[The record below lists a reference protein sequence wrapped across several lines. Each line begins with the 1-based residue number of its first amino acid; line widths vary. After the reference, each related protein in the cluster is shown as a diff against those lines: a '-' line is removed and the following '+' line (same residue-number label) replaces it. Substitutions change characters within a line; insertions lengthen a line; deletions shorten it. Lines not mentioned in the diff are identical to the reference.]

1 MRTAKPRVVGF
12 ELYFEN
18 LEAAKRFYRDT
29 LGLELSEE
37 QAGRYVKFHA
47 QAGFLCLERKRSEP
61 YPSPDKAVVF
71 LEVANLRALLDSMSP
86 DRVLEYH
93 PGGESPRPP
102 WAALHDPEGHNVVLL
117 EARRRPLRKRR
128 PSPR

>member
-1 MRTAKPRVVGF
+1 MRTAKPRLIGF

-37 QAGRYVKFHA
+37 QPGRYVKFHA

-71 LEVANLRALLDSMSP
+71 LEVADLRAMLDSMSP

-93 PGGESPRPP
+93 PGGEGRRPP
-102 WAALHDPEGHNVVLL
+102 WAVLHDPEGHNVVLL
-117 EARRRPLRKRR
+117 EARRRLRKRR
-128 PSPR
+128 PSRR